1 MSNEIKE
8 VTVPA
13 AGWGRLTCV
22 YRSHQMPPAL
32 SRASFQRK
40 IPKSVST
47 RRTRSL
53 VIVERTEI
61 LVGRTCALSHIP
73 KTGYA
78 VVSTTPD
85 KVIQKTQYW
94 VKEEI
99 DTNYK

>member
-8 VTVPA
+8 ATVPA
-13 AGWGRLTCV
+13 AGWGRLTCA
-22 YRSHQMPPAL
+22 YRSRQMPPAL
-32 SRASFQRK
+32 SQASFQRK
-40 IPKSVST
+40 IPKSVRT
-47 RRTRSL
+47 RRTRS
-53 VIVERTEI
+53 VAIVERTEI
-61 LVGRTCALSHIP
+61 LVRRTCVPSHIP

-94 VKEEI
+94 VNEEI

>member
-8 VTVPA
+8 ATVPA

-22 YRSHQMPPAL
+22 YRSRQMPPAL